1 MQISSNYSKFARF
14 LNLGM
19 TLIFDKKGLQS
30 CLSSHADE
38 AEMLGLVPTMGA
50 LHEGH
55 LSLVRQALSE
65 NSKVVV
71 SIFVNPTQFNNPEDL
86 KKYPKTLETDMALLE
101 SVSDEIIVFAP
112 TVSELYTQ
120 NISSKNY
127 SFNGLDKV
135 MEGAFREGH
144 FNGVATIVEILLDLV
159 RPNRAYFGEKDF
171 QQLQIVRKLANE
183 LPFKVKIVGC
193 PIVREPHG
201 LAMSSRNQLLSK
213 SMRQRAGIIFKTL
226 QTAQRM
232 FGTKN
237 ATKIVAYVNSVFAK
251 EADLELEY
259 FQIADVETLTPMQIK
274 QDNIKYRSFIAVYAE
289 GIRLIDNIAM
299 N

>member
-1 MQISSNYSKFARF
+1 MQISRNYSKFARF

-19 TLIFDKKGLQS
+19 KLIFDKKGLQS
-30 CLSSHADE
+30 CLCSHEDE
-38 AEMLGLVPTMGA
+38 PGMLGLVPTMGA

-55 LSLVRQALSE
+55 LSLVRQAFSE
-65 NSKVVV
+65 NSRVVV

-86 KKYPKTLETDMALLE
+86 KKYPKTLEADMALLE

-120 NISSKNY
+120 DISSKKY

-144 FNGVATIVEILLDLV
+144 FNGVATIVEMLLDLV

-171 QQLQIVRKLANE
+171 QQLQIVRKMVNE
-183 LPFKVKIVGC
+183 LTFKVQIVGC

-213 SMRQRAGIIFKTL
+213 PMRQRAGIIFKTL
-226 QTAQRM
+226 LSAQQM

-237 ATKIVAYVNSVFAK
+237 AIKIVAYVTSVFAK

-259 FQIADVETLTPMQIK
+259 FQIADVETLTPMKRK
-274 QDNIKYRSFIAVYAE
+274 QDNIKYRGFIAVYAE
-289 GIRLIDNIAM
+289 GVRLIDNIAL

>member
-1 MQISSNYSKFARF
+1 MK
-14 LNLGM
+14 
-19 TLIFDKKGLQS
+19 LIFDKKGLQS
-30 CLSSHADE
+30 CLSSHEDE
-38 AEMLGLVPTMGA
+38 PGMLGLVPTMGA

-65 NSKVVV
+65 NSRVVV
-71 SIFVNPTQFNNPEDL
+71 SIFINPTQFNNPEDL
-86 KKYPKTLETDMALLE
+86 KKYPKTLEADMALLQG
-101 SVSDEIIVFAP
+101 VSDEIIVFAP

-159 RPNRAYFGEKDF
+159 RPDRAYFGEKDF

-183 LPFKVKIVGC
+183 LTFKVKIVGC

-213 SMRQRAGIIFKTL
+213 PMRQRAGIIFKTL

-237 ATKIVAYVNSVFAK
+237 ATKIVAYVNSVFAE

-259 FQIADVETLTPMQIK
+259 FQIADVETLTPMQRK

-289 GIRLIDNIAM
+289 GVRLIDNIAM

>member
-19 TLIFDKKGLQS
+19 KLIFDKKGLQS
-30 CLSSHADE
+30 CLSSHE
-38 AEMLGLVPTMGA
+38 NEPGMLGLVPTMGA

-65 NSKVVV
+65 NNRVIV

-86 KKYPKTLETDMALLE
+86 KKYPKTLEADMALLE

-112 TVSELYTQ
+112 TVSQLY
-120 NISSKNY
+120 SKDITSKKY

-159 RPNRAYFGEKDF
+159 RPDSAYFGEKDF
-171 QQLQIVRKLANE
+171 QQLQIVRKLAKE
-183 LPFKVKIVGC
+183 LPFKVKIIGC
-193 PIVREPHG
+193 PIVREPNG

-213 SMRQRAGIIFKTL
+213 PMRHRAGIIFKTL

-237 ATKIVAYVNSVFAK
+237 ATKIVAYVNSIFAK
-251 EADLELEY
+251 EADLKLEY
-259 FQIADVETLTPMQIK
+259 FQIADVETLTPMQRK

-289 GIRLIDNIAM
+289 GVRLIDNIAM

>member
-1 MQISSNYSKFARF
+1 MQISSIYSKFARF
-14 LNLGM
+14 LNLCM
-19 TLIFDKKGLQS
+19 ELIFDKKGLQS
-30 CLSSHADE
+30 CLRSHKDE
-38 AEMLGLVPTMGA
+38 QGLLGLVPTMGA

-55 LSLVRQALSE
+55 LSLARQALSE
-65 NSKVVV
+65 NNKVVV

-86 KKYPKTLETDMALLE
+86 KKYPKTLEADMALLK
-101 SVSDEIIVFAP
+101 SVSDEIIVFVP
-112 TVSELYTQ
+112 TASEVYTKD
-120 NISSKNY
+120 ITSKSY
-127 SFNGLDKV
+127 FFNGLDKV

-159 RPNRAYFGEKDF
+159 RPDRAYFGEKDF
-171 QQLQIVRKLANE
+171 QQLQIVKKLANE

-193 PIVREPHG
+193 PIVREPNG
-201 LAMSSRNQLLSK
+201 LAMSSRNQLLSG

-237 ATKIVAYVNSVFAK
+237 ATKIVAYVDSVFAK
-251 EADLELEY
+251 EADLKLEY
-259 FQIADVETLTPMQIK
+259 FQIADVETLTPMQRK
-274 QDNIKYRSFIAVYAE
+274 QDNIKYRGFIAVYAE
-289 GIRLIDNIAM
+289 GVRLIDNIAM

>member
-19 TLIFDKKGLQS
+19 KLIFDKKGLQS
-30 CLSSHADE
+30 CLSSHE
-38 AEMLGLVPTMGA
+38 NEPGMLGLVPTMGA

-55 LSLVRQALSE
+55 LSLVRKALSE
-65 NSKVVV
+65 NSRVIV

-86 KKYPKTLETDMALLE
+86 KKYPKTLEADMALLE

-112 TVSELYTQ
+112 TVPQLYSKD
-120 NISSKNY
+120 ISSKKY

-135 MEGAFREGH
+135 MEGAFREDH

-159 RPNRAYFGEKDF
+159 RPDSAYFGEKDF
-171 QQLQIVRKLANE
+171 QQLQIVRKLAKE
-183 LPFKVKIVGC
+183 LPFKVKIIGC
-193 PIVREPHG
+193 PIVREPNG

-213 SMRQRAGIIFKTL
+213 PMRHKAGIIFKTL

-237 ATKIVAYVNSVFAK
+237 ATKIVAYVNSIFAK
-251 EADLELEY
+251 EADLKLEY
-259 FQIADVETLTPMQIK
+259 FQIADVETLTPMQRK

-289 GIRLIDNIAM
+289 GVRLIDNIAM